1 MDRLGTLD
9 SSFLYLEKPNVHM
22 HIAGLSV
29 FDPSTR
35 DDGDLGLEE
44 TRDLIADRIHLVPRF
59 RQKVRSV
66 PFEINRPLW
75 VDDPNFDIDFHVRA
89 ASLPSPGGPRE
100 LAELVQRICSRPLD
114 RTKPL
119 WEMYRIE
126 GLDDGHVAALTKVH
140 HSMMDGLTG
149 MQVAAMLFDFTREPR
164 AVEPEPWEPQPEPS
178 ARQLFTDAIVDQAAN
193 GLGAVGRAAER
204 AVRRPQE
211 AVAAIGRT
219 GAGFANL
226 VGGMM
231 SAPGPFTVSVG
242 PTRRFSMA
250 DAPVSDAKDIKNA
263 LGGTVNDVILS
274 SVAGALAHL
283 LESRGHVQ
291 KDRTLRAM
299 VPVSLRVGS
308 PGTDSGN
315 EVSPIFVD
323 LPVGPMDEGKRLAR
337 ITTATRR
344 LKESRAEVGTE
355 TLVELGGFFPAA
367 FYRLVSA
374 IAGRQ
379 RVADLV
385 VSNIPG
391 PQDPMYFAGARLV
404 AYYPL
409 MPLAETMGLSVGV
422 TSLSGMMGFSFTA
435 DWDAVPDVWVL
446 SDGLVETFARLKK
459 AAGV

>member
-35 DDGDLGLEE
+35 DDGHLGLED
-44 TRDLIADRIHLVPRF
+44 TKDLIADRIHLVPRF

-66 PFEINRPLW
+66 PFEMNRPVW
-75 VDDPNFDIDFHVRA
+75 IDDPNFDIDFHIRA

-119 WEMYRIE
+119 WEMYRID
-126 GLDDGHVAALTKVH
+126 GLDDGHVAAITKVH
-140 HSMMDGLTG
+140 HSMMDGLAG

-164 AVEPEPWEPQPEPS
+164 AVEPEPWHPQPEPS
-178 ARQLFTDAIVDQAAN
+178 SRQLLTDAIVDHAAH
-193 GLGAVGRAAER
+193 GFGAIGRAAER
-204 AVRRPQE
+204 AVRCPQE

-219 GAGFANL
+219 GVGFANL
-226 VGGMM
+226 FGGMV
-231 SAPGPFTVSVG
+231 SAPGPFTGSIG

-283 LESRGHVQ
+283 LGSRGHVE

-308 PGTDSGN
+308 SGTDSGN
-315 EVSPIFVD
+315 DVSPIFVD

-337 ITTATRR
+337 ITAATRH

-367 FYRLVSA
+367 FYRLFSA

-379 RVADLV
+379 RVADLII
-385 VSNIPG
+385 SNIPG
-391 PQDPMYFAGARLV
+391 PQDAMYFAGARLV
-404 AYYPL
+404 AYYPV

-422 TSLSGMMGFSFTA
+422 TSLAGMMGFSFTA

-446 SDGLVETFARLKK
+446 SDGFVETFARLKK

>member
-22 HIAGLSV
+22 HIAGLSI

-35 DDGDLGLEE
+35 DDGELGLEDS
-44 TRDLIADRIHLVPRF
+44 RDLIADRIHLVPRL
-59 RQKVRSV
+59 RQKVRAV
-66 PFEINRPLW
+66 PFEINRPVW
-75 VDDPNFDIDFHVRA
+75 VDDPNFDLDFHVRA
-89 ASLPSPGGPRE
+89 ASLPGPGGPRE

-114 RTKPL
+114 RTKPM
-119 WEMYRIE
+119 WEMYRID

-140 HSMMDGLTG
+140 HSMMDGLTA
-149 MQVAAMLFDFTREPR
+149 MQVAAMLFDFTSEPR
-164 AVEPEPWEPQPEPS
+164 AVEREPWNPQPDPS
-178 ARQLFTDAIVDQAAN
+178 ARQLLTDAIVDHAAH

-211 AVAAIGRT
+211 TVAAIGRT
-219 GAGFANL
+219 GSGLANL
-226 VGGMM
+226 IGGMM
-231 SAPGPFTVSVG
+231 SASGPFTVPVG
-242 PTRRFSMA
+242 PTRRLSMA
-250 DAPVSDAKDIKNA
+250 DAPVSDAKGIKNA

-283 LESRGHVQ
+283 LESRGDDVTNDQ
-291 KDRTLRAM
+291 TLRAM

-323 LPVGPMDEGKRLAR
+323 LPVGAMHEEERLAR
-337 ITTATRR
+337 ITAATRR

-355 TLVELGGFFPAA
+355 TLVGLGGFFPAA

-391 PQDPMYFAGARLV
+391 PQDPMYFAGARL
-404 AYYPL
+404 
-409 MPLAETMGLSVGV
+409 AETMGLSVGV
-422 TSLSGMMGFSFTA
+422 TSLAGRMGFSFTA

-459 AAGV
+459 AASV

>member
-35 DDGDLGLEE
+35 ADGDLGVEDS
-44 TRDLIADRIHLVPRF
+44 RDLIAQRIHLVPRF

-66 PFEINRPLW
+66 PFEINRPVW
-75 VDDPNFDIDFHVRA
+75 VDDRDFDLDFHVRA

-119 WEMYRIE
+119 WEIYRID
-126 GLDDGHVAALTKVH
+126 GVDDGHVAALTKVH

-149 MQVAAMLFDFTREPR
+149 MQVAAMLFDFTKEPR
-164 AVEPEPWEPQPEPS
+164 AVEPEPWHPQPEPS
-178 ARQLFTDAIVDQAAN
+178 ARDLLTDAIVDHAKH
-193 GLGAVGRAAER
+193 GLGAVGGAAARAM
-204 AVRRPQE
+204 RRPLE
-211 AVAAIGRT
+211 TVGEIGRK

-226 VGGMM
+226 FGGMM
-231 SAPGPFTVSVG
+231 SDPGPFTASIG

-274 SVAGALAHL
+274 SVAGALARL
-283 LESRGHVQ
+283 LESRETAAKG
-291 KDRTLRAM
+291 RTLRAM

-323 LPVGPMDEGKRLAR
+323 LPVGPMHEEERLEK
-337 ITTATRR
+337 ITAATRR

-355 TLVELGGFFPAA
+355 MLVELGGFFPAA
-367 FYRLVSA
+367 FYRVVSA
-374 IAGRQ
+374 LSGRQ
-379 RVADLV
+379 RVADLI

-404 AYYPL
+404 AYYPV

-422 TSLSGMMGFSFTA
+422 TSLAGTMGFGFTA
-435 DWDAVPDVWVL
+435 DWDAVPEVWVL
-446 SDGLVETFARLKK
+446 SDGFVETFARLKK